1 METTFDP
8 ADVAA
13 YEHATWSRCA
23 PGYRSGFA
31 ALTGQAIDALL
42 DAARVD
48 SESRVLDVGTGT
60 ADLPS
65 AASDRGAT
73 VAAIDFS
80 EAMVAE
86 ARRSHPDLDIRLASA
101 ESLPFGEGSFDA
113 VIANCVLHHL
123 ADPHQALNEAH
134 RVLVDG
140 GPIACTIWAPPD
152 TLEAFGLFFSAVAQH
167 ADVPNLPHGPLFGV
181 TDADA
186 LEALFDGAGFQG
198 FGIERLETVWPM
210 ASIDTLLQAFG
221 AWADLDAIPNATR
234 TAIESTIREHAGAYR
249 SDDGFLIPNPMLI
262 ITATARPAN
271 GSNTG

>member
-1 METTFDP
+1 MDTTFNP

-13 YEHATWSRCA
+13 FEHATWSRCA

-31 ALTGQAIDALL
+31 ALTGQAIDELL

-48 SESRVLDVGTGT
+48 SGSRLLDVGTGI
-60 ADLPS
+60 ADLAA

-73 VAAIDFS
+73 VSAIDFS

-86 ARRSHPDLDIRLASA
+86 ARRSHTDLDVRLASA
-101 ESLPFGEGSFDA
+101 DSLPFAEGSFDA

-123 ADPHQALNEAH
+123 ADPHQALTEAH

-167 ADVPNLPHGPLFGV
+167 ANVPDLPHGPLFGV
-181 TDADA
+181 TDADT

-198 FGIERLETVWPM
+198 FGIERLETAWPM
-210 ASIDTLLQAFG
+210 ASIDTLLKAFG
-221 AWADLDAIPNATR
+221 AWADLDAVPTATR
-234 TAIESTIREHAGAYR
+234 SAIEGTVREHASAYQT
-249 SDDGFLIPNPMLI
+249 DDGLLIPNPMLI
-262 ITATARPAN
+262 ITASANPATRP
-271 GSNTG
+271 STD